1 MKVVCFDFDDVIT
14 RKNIAMK
21 LLGMAGHKFRQLK
34 LELEMLEHNRDPK
47 KFAELI
53 KKFAELTKGMNIESV
68 ERILKLMK
76 LRKGAKETFEK
87 IKKSGMKIVI
97 VSINDESLIKEFLL
111 RNRLHEYVDH
121 IYAAKIEVK
130 NGILTGKITGDVLKD
145 EKIGVLKIIEK
156 KYTASKKDITYVG
169 DGLTDLP
176 IIKRVGRGILFSP
189 NAITR
194 AEVYADKA
202 LKKMESS
209 GRLFLVENHDL
220 RKILE
225 FI

>member
-14 RKNIAMK
+14 RKNIAIK

-47 KFAELI
+47 KFADIIE
-53 KKFAELTKGMNIESV
+53 KFAELTKGMSIDGV
-68 ERILKLMK
+68 EKIIKLMK
-76 LRKGAKETFEK
+76 LRKGTKETFEN
-87 IKKSGMKIVI
+87 IKKKGTKIVI
-97 VSINDESLIKEFLL
+97 VSINDESLIKEFLR
-111 RNRLHEYVDH
+111 RNSLHDYVDH

-130 NGILTGKITGDVLKD
+130 DGILTGKITGDVLKD

-156 KYTASKKDITYVG
+156 KYKANKNDIAYVG

-194 AEVYADKA
+194 AEVYTDKT

-209 GRLFLVENHDL
+209 GKLFLVENNDL
-220 RKILE
+220 RKILD